1 MSYMILILL
10 YLAMVQVDLL
20 TFYTVITEFYLNF
33 HCCSNWCGVGDH
45 CAGGFFINCQNSF
58 KWWLKHIPL

>member
-10 YLAMVQVDLL
+10 YLAMASVDLL

-33 HCCSNWCGVGDH
+33 QYCCSNWCGVGDH

-58 KWWLKHIPL
+58 KCWL